1 MKNVNNKQL
10 SWSAKKAGQ
19 YRLGKLKTL
28 SMMIFGLFALVALTM
43 FFAGDASAEDML
55 KCTGVCTYATIMGAV
70 GSISDPANSY
80 KVGKAVKAKI
90 WIISED
96 QWDDTVAFP
105 TRSGRERGN
114 ITLKAGEYWHYISA
128 VLDSPEPKST
138 AEEGEIASTITNEL
152 KFVVGGMDENLL
164 LLLET
169 GIGKGFFVVWEIC
182 STGDKYLG
190 GNGCKPL
197 KLTNFEGGP
206 GKDSTS
212 WTLTF
217 KNQCGEIW
225 SVYTG
230 NTPTQ
235 APATVAADE
244 TTITLTSN
252 SQYQLT
258 DGTVSAVTITSFTS
272 VTDSDIGRVV
282 TILGSGG
289 SHESLITDAN
299 DFLLIGGATWEAV
312 TGASIQFKIFKDG
325 AATYKFVE
333 VSGSRI

>member
-1 MKNVNNKQL
+1 MKNLNKQEAWAAKVADHRRL
-10 SWSAKKAGQ
+10 S
-19 YRLGKLKTL
+19 LMKTM
-28 SMMIFGLFALVALTM
+28 SMLILGLFAFVSLAM
-43 FFAGDASAEDML
+43 WAFGDITAEDML
-55 KCTGVCTYATIMGAV
+55 KVTGGCTYATVMGAV
-70 GSISDPANSY
+70 GSISDPSNEF
-80 KVGKAVKAKI
+80 KVGKSVKAKI

-105 TRSGRERGN
+105 SRIGRERGN
-114 ITLKAGEYWHYISA
+114 ITLKAGEYWHYIST

-138 AEEGEIASTITNEL
+138 AEEGEIASMITNEL
-152 KFVVGGMDENLL
+152 KFVVGGMNANLL
-164 LLLET
+164 NLLET

-225 SVYTG
+225 STYTG

-235 APATVAADE
+235 AAATLAADA
-244 TTITLTSN
+244 TTITLTAN
-252 SQYQLT
+252 PQYQLT
-258 DGTVSAVTITSFTS
+258 TGTVAAVIMTSFTS
-272 VTDSDIGRVV
+272 VTDADIGRVV

-289 SHESLITDAN
+289 TYPSTIDAGN
-299 DFLLIGGATWEAV
+299 DFLLIAGAQWVAL

-325 AATYKFVE
+325 AATYAFVE
-333 VSGSRI
+333 VAGSRT